1 MEKWEPIPQFDDLY
15 EVSNKGRIRSRNGR
29 IMKIQTHPNGYK
41 VISLMG
47 TSHLIHRL
55 VAENF
60 LPNPYGL
67 DEVVHI
73 DADKTNNDV
82 GNLRWSTRK
91 KKITVEDR
99 ERNLYS
105 FKTQRELGDFLYLSE
120 HQVSRLMRNN
130 GKRFV
135 YGRYII
141 SVGKLDER

>member
-1 MEKWEPIPQFDDLY
+1 MEQWEPISQCDDRY
-15 EVSNKGRIRSRNGR
+15 EVSNKGRVRNHDGL
-29 IMKIQTHPNGYK
+29 IMKTQNHRNGYK
-41 VISLMG
+41 IISLMG

-60 LPNPYGL
+60 LLNPYGL

-73 DADKTNNDV
+73 DGDKTNNDV
-82 GNLRWSTRK
+82 DNLRWSTRK
-91 KKITVEDR
+91 KKIIVEDR